1 MEMKRILVVD
11 DEASITDAL
20 AVLFAKAGYRVTVA
34 HSGEEALARLGE
46 RPDLLILD
54 VMMPGVD
61 GHEVCRRARAR
72 ADYIPI
78 LMLTAKDASWDK
90 VIGLELGA
98 DAYLTKPFEPG
109 ELLAQAKALLRLA
122 DSRGD
127 GGSERPLACG
137 PLQLWEKDR
146 RVELSGQPLELTPR
160 EFDLLRYFMRHAGR
174 VLGRETLLRQ
184 VWGYDYN
191 DDSRAV
197 DVHVQRLR
205 AKVELDPAN
214 PVLLRTVRGFG
225 YCLTVEG

>member
-1 MEMKRILVVD
+1 METQLILIVD
-11 DEASITDAL
+11 DEAAITDAL
-20 AVLFAKAGYRVTVA
+20 AVLFEKADYRVTVA
-34 HSGEEALARLGE
+34 HSGEEALTRLGE

-122 DSRGD
+122 EARGD
-127 GGSERPLACG
+127 GGAERPLTCG
-137 PLQLWEKDR
+137 PLQLWEKIAAWNY
-146 RVELSGQPLELTPR
+146 P
-160 EFDLLRYFMRHAGR
+160 A
-174 VLGRETLLRQ
+174 
-184 VWGYDYN
+184 
-191 DDSRAV
+191 SRWS
-197 DVHVQRLR
+197 
-205 AKVELDPAN
+205 
-214 PVLLRTVRGFG
+214 
-225 YCLTVEG
+225 

>member
-1 MEMKRILVVD
+1 MERQLILIAD
-11 DEASITDAL
+11 DEPAITDAL
-20 AVLFAKAGYRVTVA
+20 TVLFEKAGYRVIVT
-34 HSGEEALARLGE
+34 HSGAEALARLAE
-46 RPDLLILD
+46 RPHLLILD
-54 VMMPGVD
+54 VMMPGMD

-78 LMLTAKDASWDK
+78 LMLTAKDASWEK
-90 VIGLELGA
+90 VVGLELGA

-122 DSRGD
+122 EARGD
-127 GGSERPLACG
+127 GGGERPLTCG

-205 AKVELDPAN
+205 GKLELDPAN
-214 PVLLRTVRGFG
+214 PLLLRTVRGFG
-225 YCLTVEG
+225 YCLTAEE